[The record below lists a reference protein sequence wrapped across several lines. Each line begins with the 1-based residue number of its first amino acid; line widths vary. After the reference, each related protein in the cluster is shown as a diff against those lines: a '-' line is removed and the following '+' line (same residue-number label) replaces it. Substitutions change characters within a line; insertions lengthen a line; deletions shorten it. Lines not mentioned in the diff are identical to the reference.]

1 MATIIRQ
8 AYIDKIEKY
17 LGKETIIVLVGQ
29 RRVGK
34 SYMMKTVRDQKASN
48 PDNNI
53 IYIDKEKREFD
64 SIRNYQD
71 LNQYIDEHFVA
82 SKHNYILIDEIQDI
96 TEFERSIRSFR
107 TEPNTDIIIT
117 GSNAKMLSNE
127 LSTLIGGRYKEIYI
141 QSLSYKEFLVFHQL
155 PDNDDSLAKYIQ
167 YGGLP
172 GLAKIGLEEDDA
184 REYQMDIFHTVL
196 LKNVIMRNRIR
207 NVPFLE
213 NLVRFLA
220 DNTGKLISA
229 NSIAKYMKSQG
240 ESITSTVIINYISF
254 LCEAYI
260 LHKVNRFD
268 IHGKR
273 IFETNDKFYFED
285 NGIRNAL
292 AGGTREGD
300 IEKVIENIIY
310 QHLIRLGY
318 QVYVGQL
325 QAGEIDFVC
334 TKPDGQRIYVQASYI
349 IADMATREREF
360 GNLRAIN
367 DNYPKYVIS
376 MTPLLTRNDDN
387 GITHLHLRKFLK
399 EGLSGTRCKSTK
411 FQTDMQIILRKR
423 PSLPL
428 LKQIKKKRAYLVRAN
443 TETFANFANEK

>member
-1 MATIIRQ
+1 MATIRRQ
-8 AYIDKIEKY
+8 SYIDKIEKY

-34 SYMMKTVRDQKASN
+34 SCILKMIRDDKMADS
-48 PDNNI
+48 DNNV
-53 IYIDKEKREFD
+53 IYIDKEKWQYDAIQTYR
-64 SIRNYQD
+64 D
-71 LNQYIDEHFVA
+71 LNEYIE
-82 SKHNYILIDEIQDI
+82 KHWANDKYNYILIDEVQDI
-96 TEFERSIRSFR
+96 EEFERSVRSFR

-117 GSNAKMLSNE
+117 GSNARMLSNE

-141 QSLSYKEFLVFHQL
+141 QSLSYNEFLEFHNL
-155 PDNDDSLAKYIQ
+155 SDNDESLSLYIQ
-167 YGGLP
+167 YGGMP

-184 REYQMDIFHTVL
+184 REYQIDIYHTVL
-196 LKNVIMRNRIR
+196 LKDVIMRNQIR

-220 DNTGKLISA
+220 DNIGKLISA

-240 ESITSTVIINYISF
+240 ESITSSVVINYISF

-260 LHKVNRFD
+260 LHKVNRYD

-273 IFETNDKFYFED
+273 IFENNDKFYFED
-285 NGIRNAL
+285 NGVRNAI

-310 QHLIRLGY
+310 EHLIRLGY

-334 TKPDGQRIYVQASYI
+334 TKPEGQRIYVQASYI
-349 IADMATREREF
+349 IAEQATREGEF
-360 GNLRAIN
+360 GNLRSIK

-376 MTPLLTRNDDN
+376 MTPLLTKNDDD
-387 GITHLHLRKFLK
+387 GITHIHLRKFLR
-399 EGLSGTRCKSTK
+399 EG
-411 FQTDMQIILRKR
+411 F
-423 PSLPL
+423 
-428 LKQIKKKRAYLVRAN
+428 
-443 TETFANFANEK
+443 

>member
-1 MATIIRQ
+1 MGITRRQ
-8 AYIDKIEKY
+8 TYIDKIEKY

-34 SYMMKTVRDQKASN
+34 SCILKMIRDDKMADS
-48 PDNNI
+48 DNNV
-53 IYIDKEKREFD
+53 IYIDKEKWQYDTIETYR
-64 SIRNYQD
+64 D
-71 LNQYIDEHFVA
+71 LNEHIEKHWDNA
-82 SKHNYILIDEIQDI
+82 KHNYILIDEVQDI
-96 TEFERSIRSFR
+96 KEFERSVRSFR

-117 GSNAKMLSNE
+117 GSNARMLSNE

-141 QSLSYKEFLVFHQL
+141 QSLSYNEFLEFHNL
-155 PDNDDSLAKYIQ
+155 ADNDESLSLYIQ
-167 YGGLP
+167 YGGMP

-184 REYQMDIFHTVL
+184 REYQTDIYHTVL
-196 LKNVIMRNRIR
+196 LKDVIMRNQIR

-213 NLVRFLA
+213 NLVHFMA
-220 DNTGKLISA
+220 DNIGKLISA

-240 ESITSTVIINYISF
+240 ESITSTLVINYISF

-260 LHKVNRFD
+260 LHKVNRYD

-273 IFETNDKFYFED
+273 IFENNDKFYFDD
-285 NGIRNAL
+285 NGVRNAI

-334 TKPDGQRIYVQASYI
+334 TKPEGQRVYVQASYI
-349 IADMATREREF
+349 IAEQATREREF
-360 GNLRAIN
+360 GNLRSIK

-376 MTPLLTRNDDN
+376 MTPLLAKNDDD
-387 GITHLHLRKFLK
+387 GITHIHLRKFLR
-399 EGLSGTRCKSTK
+399 EGL
-411 FQTDMQIILRKR
+411 
-423 PSLPL
+423 
-428 LKQIKKKRAYLVRAN
+428 
-443 TETFANFANEK
+443 

>member
-1 MATIIRQ
+1 MVTIIRQ

-141 QSLSYKEFLVFHQL
+141 QSLSYEEFLVFHQL

-196 LKNVIMRNRIR
+196 LKDVIMRNQIR

-254 LCEAYI
+254 LCEAYF

-292 AGGTREGD
+292 VGGTREGD

-387 GITHLHLRKFLK
+387 GIIHLHLRKFLK
-399 EGLSGTRCKSTK
+399 EG
-411 FQTDMQIILRKR
+411 F
-423 PSLPL
+423 
-428 LKQIKKKRAYLVRAN
+428 
-443 TETFANFANEK
+443 

>member
-8 AYIDKIEKY
+8 SYIDKIEKY

-34 SYMMKTVRDQKASN
+34 SCMMKMIRDRKKADDS
-48 PDNNI
+48 NNI
-53 IYIDKEKREFD
+53 IFIDKEKREFD
-64 SIRNYQD
+64 NIQTYQD
-71 LNQYIDEHFVA
+71 LNDYIGEHFL
-82 SKHNYILIDEIQDI
+82 SDKHNYILIDEIQDI
-96 TEFERSIRSFR
+96 REFERSIRSYR

-117 GSNAKMLSNE
+117 GSNARMLSNE

-141 QSLSYKEFLVFHQL
+141 QSLSYNEFLEFHQL
-155 PDNDDSLAKYIQ
+155 SDNDEALALYIL

-184 REYQMDIFHTVL
+184 REYQMDIYHTVL
-196 LKNVIMRNRIR
+196 LKDVIMRNQIR

-240 ESITSTVIINYISF
+240 ESITSTAIINYISF

-260 LHKVNRFD
+260 LHKVNRYD

-285 NGIRNAL
+285 NGIRNAI

-310 QHLIRLGY
+310 QNLIRLGY

-334 TKPDGQRIYVQASYI
+334 TKPGGERIYVQASYI
-349 IADMATREREF
+349 IADDATREREF
-360 GNLRAIN
+360 GNLRSIK

-376 MTPLLTRNDDN
+376 MTPLLTKNDND
-387 GITHLHLRKFLK
+387 GITHLHLRKFLT
-399 EGLSGTRCKSTK
+399 EG
-411 FQTDMQIILRKR
+411 I
-423 PSLPL
+423 
-428 LKQIKKKRAYLVRAN
+428 
-443 TETFANFANEK
+443 

>member
-34 SYMMKTVRDQKASN
+34 SYIMKTVRDQKASN

-141 QSLSYKEFLVFHQL
+141 QSLSYEEFLVFHQL

-399 EGLSGTRCKSTK
+399 EG
-411 FQTDMQIILRKR
+411 
-423 PSLPL
+423 
-428 LKQIKKKRAYLVRAN
+428 V
-443 TETFANFANEK
+443 

>member
-141 QSLSYKEFLVFHQL
+141 QPLSYEEFLVFHQL

-196 LKNVIMRNRIR
+196 LKDVIMRNRIR

-273 IFETNDKFYFED
+273 IFEINDKFYFED

-399 EGLSGTRCKSTK
+399 EGL
-411 FQTDMQIILRKR
+411 
-423 PSLPL
+423 
-428 LKQIKKKRAYLVRAN
+428 
-443 TETFANFANEK
+443 

>member
-1 MATIIRQ
+1 MAIIRRQ
-8 AYIDKIEKY
+8 SYIDKIEKY

-34 SYMMKTVRDQKASN
+34 SCILKMIRDEKMADS
-48 PDNNI
+48 DNNI
-53 IYIDKEKREFD
+53 IYIDKEKWQYDAIQTYR
-64 SIRNYQD
+64 D
-71 LNQYIDEHFVA
+71 LNEYIE
-82 SKHNYILIDEIQDI
+82 KHWANDKYNYILIDEVQDI
-96 TEFERSIRSFR
+96 EEFERSVRSFR

-117 GSNAKMLSNE
+117 GSNASMLSNE

-141 QSLSYKEFLVFHQL
+141 QSLSYNEFLEFHNL
-155 PDNDDSLAKYIQ
+155 SDNDESLSLYIQ
-167 YGGLP
+167 YGGMP

-184 REYQMDIFHTVL
+184 REYQIDIYHTVL
-196 LKNVIMRNRIR
+196 LKDVIMRNQIR

-220 DNTGKLISA
+220 DNIGKLISA

-240 ESITSTVIINYISF
+240 ESITSSVVINYISF

-260 LHKVNRFD
+260 LHKVNRYD

-273 IFETNDKFYFED
+273 VFENNDKFYFED
-285 NGIRNAL
+285 NGVRNAI

-310 QHLIRLGY
+310 EHLIRLGY

-334 TKPDGQRIYVQASYI
+334 TKPEGQRIYVQASFI
-349 IADMATREREF
+349 IAEQATREREF
-360 GNLRAIN
+360 GNLRSIK

-376 MTPLLTRNDDN
+376 MTPLLTKNDDD
-387 GITHLHLRKFLK
+387 GITHIHLRKFLR
-399 EGLSGTRCKSTK
+399 EGL
-411 FQTDMQIILRKR
+411 
-423 PSLPL
+423 
-428 LKQIKKKRAYLVRAN
+428 
-443 TETFANFANEK
+443 

>member
-8 AYIDKIEKY
+8 TYIDKIEKY

-34 SYMMKTVRDQKASN
+34 SYMMKTIRDQKVSN

-53 IYIDKEKREFD
+53 IYIDKEKRDFD
-64 SIRNYQD
+64 SIKNYQD
-71 LNQYIDEHFVA
+71 LNQYIDEHFDA
-82 SKHNYILIDEIQDI
+82 GKHNYILIDEIQDI
-96 TEFERSIRSFR
+96 KEFERSIRSFR

-141 QSLSYKEFLVFHQL
+141 QSLSYEEFLVFHQL
-155 PDNDDSLAKYIQ
+155 PDSDDSLAKYIQ

-172 GLAKIGLEEDDA
+172 GLARIGLEEDDA
-184 REYQMDIFHTVL
+184 REYQMDIFHTLL
-196 LKNVIMRNRIR
+196 LKDVIMRNQIR

-240 ESITSTVIINYISF
+240 EPITSTVIINYISF

-300 IEKVIENIIY
+300 IEKVIENVIY
-310 QHLIRLGY
+310 QHLVRLGY

-360 GNLRAIN
+360 GNLRAIK

-399 EGLSGTRCKSTK
+399 EG
-411 FQTDMQIILRKR
+411 F
-423 PSLPL
+423 
-428 LKQIKKKRAYLVRAN
+428 
-443 TETFANFANEK
+443 

>member
-1 MATIIRQ
+1 MATIRRQ
-8 AYIDKIEKY
+8 SYIDKIEKY

-34 SYMMKTVRDQKASN
+34 SCILKMIRDDKMADS
-48 PDNNI
+48 DNNV
-53 IYIDKEKREFD
+53 IYIDKEKWQYD
-64 SIRNYQD
+64 AIQTYKD
-71 LNQYIDEHFVA
+71 LNEYIERYWVND
-82 SKHNYILIDEIQDI
+82 KHNYILIDEVQDI
-96 TEFERSIRSFR
+96 EEFERSVRSFR

-117 GSNAKMLSNE
+117 GSNARMLSNE

-141 QSLSYKEFLVFHQL
+141 QSLSYNEFLEFHNL
-155 PDNDDSLAKYIQ
+155 SDNDESLSLYIQ
-167 YGGLP
+167 YGGMP

-184 REYQMDIFHTVL
+184 REYQIDIYHTVL
-196 LKNVIMRNRIR
+196 LKDVIMRNQIR

-220 DNTGKLISA
+220 DNIGKLISA

-240 ESITSTVIINYISF
+240 ESITSSVVINYISF

-260 LHKVNRFD
+260 LHKVNRYD

-273 IFETNDKFYFED
+273 VFENNDKFYFED
-285 NGIRNAL
+285 NGVRNAI
-292 AGGTREGD
+292 AGGTREGV

-310 QHLIRLGY
+310 EHLIRLGY

-334 TKPDGQRIYVQASYI
+334 TKPEGQRIYVQASFI
-349 IADMATREREF
+349 IAEQATREREF
-360 GNLRAIN
+360 GNLRSIK

-376 MTPLLTRNDDN
+376 MTPLLTKNDDD
-387 GITHLHLRKFLK
+387 GITHIHLRKFLR
-399 EGLSGTRCKSTK
+399 EGL
-411 FQTDMQIILRKR
+411 
-423 PSLPL
+423 
-428 LKQIKKKRAYLVRAN
+428 
-443 TETFANFANEK
+443 

>member
-1 MATIIRQ
+1 MATIRRQ
-8 AYIDKIEKY
+8 SYIDKIEKY

-34 SYMMKTVRDQKASN
+34 SCILKMIRDDKMADS
-48 PDNNI
+48 DNNV
-53 IYIDKEKREFD
+53 IYIDKEKWQYDAIQTYR
-64 SIRNYQD
+64 D
-71 LNQYIDEHFVA
+71 LNEYIE
-82 SKHNYILIDEIQDI
+82 KHWANDKYNYILIDEVQDRE
-96 TEFERSIRSFR
+96 EFERSVRSFR

-117 GSNAKMLSNE
+117 GSNASMLSNE

-141 QSLSYKEFLVFHQL
+141 QSLSYNEFLEFHNL
-155 PDNDDSLAKYIQ
+155 SDNDESLSLYIQ
-167 YGGLP
+167 YGGMP

-184 REYQMDIFHTVL
+184 REYQIDIYHTVL
-196 LKNVIMRNRIR
+196 LKDVIMRNQIR

-220 DNTGKLISA
+220 DNIGKLISA

-240 ESITSTVIINYISF
+240 ESITSSVVINYISF

-260 LHKVNRFD
+260 LHKVNRYD

-273 IFETNDKFYFED
+273 VFENNDKFYFED
-285 NGIRNAL
+285 NGVRNAI

-310 QHLIRLGY
+310 EHLIRLGY

-325 QAGEIDFVC
+325 HAGEIDFVC
-334 TKPDGQRIYVQASYI
+334 TKPEGQRIYVQASFI
-349 IADMATREREF
+349 IAEQATREREF
-360 GNLRAIN
+360 GNLRSIK

-376 MTPLLTRNDDN
+376 MTPLLTKNDDD
-387 GITHLHLRKFLK
+387 GITHIHLRKFLR
-399 EGLSGTRCKSTK
+399 EGL
-411 FQTDMQIILRKR
+411 
-423 PSLPL
+423 
-428 LKQIKKKRAYLVRAN
+428 
-443 TETFANFANEK
+443 

>member
-1 MATIIRQ
+1 MTTIIRQ
-8 AYIDKIEKY
+8 TYIDKIEKY

-34 SYMMKTVRDQKASN
+34 SYMMKTIRDQKVSN

-53 IYIDKEKREFD
+53 IYIDKEKRDFD
-64 SIRNYQD
+64 SIKNYQD
-71 LNQYIDEHFVA
+71 LNQYIDEHFDA
-82 SKHNYILIDEIQDI
+82 GKHNYILIDEIQDI
-96 TEFERSIRSFR
+96 KEFERSIRSFR

-141 QSLSYKEFLVFHQL
+141 QSLSYEEFLVFHQL
-155 PDNDDSLAKYIQ
+155 PDSDDSLAKYIQ

-172 GLAKIGLEEDDA
+172 GLARIGLEEDDA

-196 LKNVIMRNRIR
+196 LKDVIMRNQIR

-240 ESITSTVIINYISF
+240 EPITSTVIINYISF

-300 IEKVIENIIY
+300 IEKVIENVIY
-310 QHLIRLGY
+310 QHLVRLGY

-334 TKPDGQRIYVQASYI
+334 TKSDGQRIYVQASYI

-360 GNLRAIN
+360 GNLRAIK

-387 GITHLHLRKFLK
+387 GITHLYLRKFLK
-399 EGLSGTRCKSTK
+399 EG
-411 FQTDMQIILRKR
+411 F
-423 PSLPL
+423 
-428 LKQIKKKRAYLVRAN
+428 
-443 TETFANFANEK
+443 

>member
-34 SYMMKTVRDQKASN
+34 SYIMKTVRDQKASN

-141 QSLSYKEFLVFHQL
+141 QSLSYEEFLVFHQL

-196 LKNVIMRNRIR
+196 LKDVIMRNRIR

-387 GITHLHLRKFLK
+387 GITHLHLQKFLK
-399 EGLSGTRCKSTK
+399 EGL
-411 FQTDMQIILRKR
+411 
-423 PSLPL
+423 
-428 LKQIKKKRAYLVRAN
+428 
-443 TETFANFANEK
+443 

>member
-141 QSLSYKEFLVFHQL
+141 QSLSYEEFLVFHQL

-376 MTPLLTRNDDN
+376 MTPLA
-387 GITHLHLRKFLK
+387 IHSS
-399 EGLSGTRCKSTK
+399 LSG
-411 FQTDMQIILRKR
+411 
-423 PSLPL
+423 
-428 LKQIKKKRAYLVRAN
+428 LK
-443 TETFANFANEK
+443 

>member
-1 MATIIRQ
+1 MVTIIRQ

-141 QSLSYKEFLVFHQL
+141 QSLSYEEFLVFHQL

-196 LKNVIMRNRIR
+196 LKDVIMRNQIR

-376 MTPLLTRNDDN
+376 MTPLLTHNDDN

-399 EGLSGTRCKSTK
+399 EG
-411 FQTDMQIILRKR
+411 F
-423 PSLPL
+423 
-428 LKQIKKKRAYLVRAN
+428 
-443 TETFANFANEK
+443 

>member
-141 QSLSYKEFLVFHQL
+141 QSLSYEEFLVFHQL

-196 LKNVIMRNRIR
+196 LKDVIMRNRIR

-220 DNTGKLISA
+220 DNTGNLISA

-273 IFETNDKFYFED
+273 IFETNNKFYFED

-399 EGLSGTRCKSTK
+399 EG
-411 FQTDMQIILRKR
+411 F
-423 PSLPL
+423 
-428 LKQIKKKRAYLVRAN
+428 
-443 TETFANFANEK
+443 

>member
-1 MATIIRQ
+1 MATIRRQ
-8 AYIDKIEKY
+8 SYIDKIEKY

-34 SYMMKTVRDQKASN
+34 SCILKMIRDDKMADSG
-48 PDNNI
+48 NNV
-53 IYIDKEKREFD
+53 IYIDKEKWQYDAIQTYR
-64 SIRNYQD
+64 D
-71 LNQYIDEHFVA
+71 LNEYIE
-82 SKHNYILIDEIQDI
+82 KHWANDKYNYILIDEVQDI
-96 TEFERSIRSFR
+96 EEFERSVRSFR

-141 QSLSYKEFLVFHQL
+141 QSLSYNEFLEFHNL
-155 PDNDDSLAKYIQ
+155 SDNDESLSLYIQ
-167 YGGLP
+167 YGGMP

-184 REYQMDIFHTVL
+184 REYQIDIYHTVL
-196 LKNVIMRNRIR
+196 LKDVIMRNQIR

-220 DNTGKLISA
+220 DNIGKLISA

-240 ESITSTVIINYISF
+240 ESITSSVVINYISF

-260 LHKVNRFD
+260 LHKVNRYD

-273 IFETNDKFYFED
+273 VFENNDKFYFED
-285 NGIRNAL
+285 NGVRNAI

-310 QHLIRLGY
+310 EHLIRLGY

-334 TKPDGQRIYVQASYI
+334 TKPEGQRIYVQASFI
-349 IADMATREREF
+349 IAEQATREREF
-360 GNLRAIN
+360 GNLRSIK

-376 MTPLLTRNDDN
+376 MTPLLTKNDDD
-387 GITHLHLRKFLK
+387 GITHIHLRKFLR
-399 EGLSGTRCKSTK
+399 EGL
-411 FQTDMQIILRKR
+411 
-423 PSLPL
+423 
-428 LKQIKKKRAYLVRAN
+428 
-443 TETFANFANEK
+443 